1 MNNIIY
7 DCRWS
12 TDVDEKFISDFCKV
26 EHEVFHNGYS
36 KEHFEHKFIRDIYG
50 ASVLEVVYIDDNP
63 SAARALWRNDID
75 GREAYQ
81 PGDTCVLEVCRGK
94 GVFTEMTMRS
104 IDMLPKSAII
114 YNFPNLNSYPGYIKM
129 GWRLLHQYRV
139 KLFTSV
145 TEYLIEHPI
154 KMDDE
159 YARWWILGNR
169 LSYIRRS
176 GHYFLLQ
183 KDRRPFCYNV
193 FCEVNETIAQQFP
206 RLTIGVVFYRTTK
219 KTIFNSI
226 FQPSHVVCRSTDV
239 SYIPTW
245 KIDAVN

>member
-1 MNNIIY
+1 
-7 DCRWS
+7 
-12 TDVDEKFISDFCKV
+12 
-26 EHEVFHNGYS
+26 
-36 KEHFEHKFIRDIYG
+36 
-50 ASVLEVVYIDDNP
+50 
-63 SAARALWRNDID
+63 
-75 GREAYQ
+75 
-81 PGDTCVLEVCRGK
+81 
-94 GVFTEMTMRS
+94 
-104 IDMLPKSAII
+104 
-114 YNFPNLNSYPGYIKM
+114 M